1 MIVHVFAC
9 DYDGTIAEHGNVSNA
24 TAAALERVRQ
34 SGRKLVLVTGRMLP
48 DLRQVCP
55 AADDMFDAI
64 VAENGALVYLPAT
77 REIKVLADAPAPALV
92 QALRRRNVD
101 LTLGTSIVA
110 TTEPFAEAS
119 LAAIREAG
127 EERALIFNKGALM
140 LLPAG
145 VTKQTGLEAALLRM
159 GLSRHN
165 TVGIGDAENDHAFL
179 SMCECAVAVAD
190 AIPALRERA
199 DHVTRAPS
207 AQGVI
212 EFVEEHLLEDLVSLL
227 PRLRRHA
234 LSLGVGADQEPMT
247 IGAHGTNLVVVGPS
261 ASGKSTLTGVLVERL
276 VEAERSVCLLDP
288 EGDYQ
293 TLGELPRVVVLGGK
307 GEHALPTPTELEQL
321 LGQPGDSL
329 VLNLS
334 AMTSAEKVNYATKAL
349 GVVAALRSTRGLPH
363 WLVIDEAHHLFPA
376 DGSQAA
382 ELLRPFGGPLTLT
395 TLGLEN
401 LARAVWPRLNAVAST
416 EREAFQ
422 AALHALGLDRGDSAG
437 GVLPP
442 PELIERGEA
451 LLALLD
457 GPRPRAVRFTV
468 ARRRVEHRRHVRK
481 YTEGELP
488 ADRSFFFRGPRGE
501 LNLRAANLLRF
512 VELGEGVD
520 EATWTHHLRRED
532 YSSWLRSMIKDPELA
547 DEVQRVERDTTS
559 PPDASRR
566 AVIKAIRSRYTI

>member
-9 DYDGTIAEHGNVSNA
+9 DYDGTIAEHGRVSSA
-24 TAAALERVRQ
+24 TATALERVRQ

-48 DLRQVCP
+48 DLREVCP
-55 AADDMFDAI
+55 AADEMFDAI
-64 VAENGALVYLPAT
+64 VAENGALLYLPAT
-77 REIKVLADAPAPALV
+77 REVKVLADAPAPALV
-92 QALRRRNVD
+92 QALHRRQVD
-101 LTLGTSIVA
+101 LVLGTSIVA
-110 TTEPFAEAS
+110 TTESFAEAS

-190 AIPALRERA
+190 AIPALRQRA

-212 EFVEEHLLEDLVSLL
+212 EFVEEHLLEDLASLL

-234 LSLGVGADQEPMT
+234 LSLGLAADQEPMT
-247 IGAHGTNLVVVGPS
+247 IGAHATNLAVVGPS

-307 GEHALPTPTELEQL
+307 GEHALPSPTELEQL
-321 LGQPGDSL
+321 LSQPGDSL

-334 AMTSAEKVNYATKAL
+334 AMTSAEKVDYATKAL
-349 GVVAALRSTRGLPH
+349 AVVATLRSTRGLPH
-363 WLVIDEAHHLFPA
+363 WLVIDEAHHLLPT
-376 DGSQAA
+376 DGPQAA
-382 ELLRPFGGPLTLT
+382 ELLPPFGGPLALT
-395 TLGLEN
+395 TLGLDC
-401 LARAVWPRLNAVAST
+401 LARALWPRLNAVAST
-416 EREAFQ
+416 ERAAFQ
-422 AALHALGLDRGDSAG
+422 AALHALGLEQGDRTG
-437 GVLPP
+437 GRLPP
-442 PELIERGEA
+442 PEPIERGEA
-451 LLALLD
+451 LLARLD

-468 ARRRVEHRRHVRK
+468 ARRRVEHRRHLRK
-481 YTEGELP
+481 YAEGELP

-501 LNLRAANLLRF
+501 LNLRAANLVRF
-512 VELGEGVD
+512 VELAEGVD
-520 EATWTHHLRRED
+520 EATWMHHLRRGD

-547 DEVQRVERDTTS
+547 DQVIAVERDGTRS
-559 PPDASRR
+559 ADASRG
-566 AVIKAIRSRYTI
+566 AVIAAIRGRYTI